1 MARARF
7 PLGCLLVTRQ
17 NRGPAP
23 WDRRAV
29 FQPVTDDAPAIRG
42 RWHRVP
48 RDGAPREQRRVPDI
62 VPQLG
67 TRKQN
72 PPRGRTRQ
80 SLPRSGR
87 MASFENVSAGG
98 RTRPG
103 LERIRRCA
111 EERGPDPGRR
121 PPPDGR
127 MLRRTWP
134 RRLPGPGRGGR
145 LGGRRFRSERG
156 SSLDRKCTAAR
167 LGAEQKCALL
177 SNGPRRAPRG
187 YTRGK
192 GVQWASER
200 AETST
205 TGNRSE

>member
-1 MARARF
+1 MCHGTGRPGNSGASPTSCPSWGRASR
-7 PLGCLLVTRQ
+7 
-17 NRGPAP
+17 
-23 WDRRAV
+23 
-29 FQPVTDDAPAIRG
+29 I
-42 RWHRVP
+42 
-48 RDGAPREQRRVPDI
+48 
-62 VPQLG
+62 
-67 TRKQN
+67 

-145 LGGRRFRSERG
+145 LGGRRSSARG
-156 SSLDRKCTAAR
+156 SSLVRKCTAAR
-167 LGAEQKCALL
+167 LGAEQKCDLL

-205 TGNRSE
+205 TGNRSDKRAGACVACVFCGSKLFPNQQLKKF